1 MKKKQ
6 NKRPIL
12 KVITLGHPTLR
23 KIAREVKSPLD
34 PEIKIFAADLLAS
47 MKSFDGV
54 GIAAPQVNR
63 SIRMLVIASA
73 PSPFYPKA
81 PKMKPLVMIN
91 PSMLAHSG
99 KMAKGWEGCGSLMGV
114 RARISR
120 YTVIDVE
127 FIDLK
132 GKIQRMHLVN
142 FVARVFQHELD
153 HLNGI
158 MFTDHVSTGDL
169 VASEWL
175 SSTLKK
181 KGKDKK

>member
-1 MKKKQ
+1 MEKKQ
-6 NKRPIL
+6 KRTIL

-23 KIAREVKSPLD
+23 KVAKEVRNPLD
-34 PEIKIFAADLLAS
+34 PTIKIFADDLLAS

-54 GIAAPQVNR
+54 GIAAPQVDR
-63 SIRMLVIASA
+63 SIRMLIVAST
-73 PSPFYPKA
+73 PTPFYPKA

-99 KMAKGWEGCGSLMGV
+99 KMVKGWEGCGSLMGV

-120 YTVIDVE
+120 YTAIDVE
-127 FIDLK
+127 FTNLK
-132 GKIQRMHLVN
+132 GEIQRMHLKN

-158 MFTDHVSTGDL
+158 MFIDHVGIGDL

-181 KGKDKK
+181 KGK